1 MSKYEFL
8 NQLEEQ
14 LRGFVSNQEVSDS
27 VQYYRSYIE
36 EEIRGSRTEEE
47 ILEDLGSAN
56 SIAKA
61 IIEARGHEAG
71 GDSIYDEADSYGSSY
86 NSSYGGS
93 NSGGYDDGHAE
104 YDSDAYGKG
113 YGTENQYGGKRSN
126 VRVFRTDGWK
136 GTAFLIG
143 ILLVAVILLVFAFR
157 VIAVLLPFII
167 PFALIVFLIKLVTG
181 KR

>member
-14 LRGFVSNQEVSDS
+14 LQGFVSNQEVKES
-27 VQYYRSYIE
+27 VQYYQSYIE
-36 EEIRGSRTEEE
+36 EEIRGGRTEEE

-61 IIEARGHEAG
+61 IIEAKGHGANHET
-71 GDSIYDEADSYGSSY
+71 IYDESDNYSGRYGSE
-86 NSSYGGS
+86 N
-93 NSGGYDDGHAE
+93 E
-104 YDSDAYGKG
+104 P
-113 YGTENQYGGKRSN
+113 YGTGWDNSYDGSSSSGRYGTGDDGGKRPN

-136 GTAFLIG
+136 GTVIFIG
-143 ILLVAVILLVFAFR
+143 ILLLILLLLVFAFR
-157 VIAVLLPFII
+157 VMAALLPFII
-167 PFALIVFLIKLVTG
+167 PFALIVFLIRLVTG